1 MTIEA
6 KDKAGFNV
14 IFLSLCHMAQMQSL
28 KDPDPAEAFL
38 AILQELASSRLNQ
51 RQIGMTREVAKEG
64 REMALDNPT
73 KELWDELNALVNS

>member
-14 IFLSLCHMAQMQSL
+14 IFLSLCHMAQMRSL